1 MKLRHALRGTAAG
14 LLLAVCLTTP
24 TLALTGVVDV
34 GGSVLRVRKTAST
47 GSAVLDQLPSGKQ
60 VEIVDTAT
68 NGWYGIQLDSV
79 KGYVS
84 ASYIKLLE
92 EAAPVVTAEV
102 SAVSASAAQSESTY
116 VKVTADA
123 LNVRTGPGTDYAVA
137 DELAQ
142 GKVVKVLGAQDGWYQ
157 IGSGYIDAAYTE
169 AATYEEALEQLY
181 IRVVQGPLNIRSGPG
196 TGYSKVGSLAKGRC
210 VKVVSVQS
218 GWYQIEQG
226 YVSAAYVEETDYTP
240 AAASSKGQE
249 LANIALQYV
258 GYSYVYGGASP
269 RVGFDCSGLVQY
281 ACAQLGYSI
290 NRTASAQLQN
300 GVTVSWDELAPGDLV
315 FFKKPGSTTSK
326 PVTHVGMYI
335 GSGQFVHA
343 SDYGVGVIVSNL
355 SDAYYTTGT
364 SSYIKDTIGILPNI
378 LNTLYIVLLAMTL
391 VLPLGVGAAIYLTEY
406 AANRR
411 VVELIEFATETL
423 TGIPSIIFGLVGM
436 LFFVQKMD
444 LQAGVLAGSLTL
456 VVMILPTIVRTTQES
471 LKTVP
476 QSYREGALA
485 LGAGKW
491 RMVRT
496 VVLPNAVDGI
506 VTGCILAVGRIV
518 GESAALLYT
527 AGFGLVLNDF
537 VTALHSSSA
546 TLTVALYVYANDRGR
561 TDVAFSI
568 ASVLMLLT
576 LVINLTAA
584 LTGRKLKKNGGTQ

>member
-47 GSAVLDQLPSGKQ
+47 GSAVLDQLSSGKQ

-68 NGWYGIQLDSV
+68 NGWYGIRLGSV

-240 AAASSKGQE
+240 G
-249 LANIALQYV
+249 
-258 GYSYVYGGASP
+258 
-269 RVGFDCSGLVQY
+269 
-281 ACAQLGYSI
+281 
-290 NRTASAQLQN
+290 
-300 GVTVSWDELAPGDLV
+300 
-315 FFKKPGSTTSK
+315 
-326 PVTHVGMYI
+326 
-335 GSGQFVHA
+335 
-343 SDYGVGVIVSNL
+343 
-355 SDAYYTTGT
+355 
-364 SSYIKDTIGILPNI
+364 
-378 LNTLYIVLLAMTL
+378 
-391 VLPLGVGAAIYLTEY
+391 
-406 AANRR
+406 RR
-411 VVELIEFATETL
+411 FE
-423 TGIPSIIFGLVGM
+423 
-436 LFFVQKMD
+436 Q
-444 LQAGVLAGSLTL
+444 
-456 VVMILPTIVRTTQES
+456 
-471 LKTVP
+471 
-476 QSYREGALA
+476 
-485 LGAGKW
+485 GAGACEHRAPVRRLQLCLW
-491 RMVRT
+491 RGQPARR
-496 VVLPNAVDGI
+496 L
-506 VTGCILAVGRIV
+506 
-518 GESAALLYT
+518 
-527 AGFGLVLNDF
+527 
-537 VTALHSSSA
+537 
-546 TLTVALYVYANDRGR
+546 
-561 TDVAFSI
+561 
-568 ASVLMLLT
+568 
-576 LVINLTAA
+576 
-584 LTGRKLKKNGGTQ
+584 

>member
-1 MKLRHALRGTAAG
+1 MQILQFTK
-14 LLLAVCLTTP
+14 P
-24 TLALTGVVDV
+24 
-34 GGSVLRVRKTAST
+34 SFWTASRQR
-47 GSAVLDQLPSGKQ
+47 SKSPSG
-60 VEIVDTAT
+60 
-68 NGWYGIQLDSV
+68 S
-79 KGYVS
+79 
-84 ASYIKLLE
+84 
-92 EAAPVVTAEV
+92 EV
-102 SAVSASAAQSESTY
+102 S
-116 VKVTADA
+116 A

-169 AATYEEALEQLY
+169 AATAEEALEQLY

-290 NRTASAQLQN
+290 NRTASTQLQN

-335 GSGQFVHA
+335 GSSQFVHA

-355 SDAYYTTGT
+355 SDAYYTTGYV
-364 SSYIKDTIGILPNI
+364 S
-378 LNTLYIVLLAMTL
+378 A
-391 VLPLGVGAAIYLTEY
+391 
-406 AANRR
+406 RR
-411 VVELIEFATETL
+411 I
-423 TGIPSIIFGLVGM
+423 
-436 LFFVQKMD
+436 
-444 LQAGVLAGSLTL
+444 
-456 VVMILPTIVRTTQES
+456 
-471 LKTVP
+471 
-476 QSYREGALA
+476 
-485 LGAGKW
+485 
-491 RMVRT
+491 
-496 VVLPNAVDGI
+496 AV
-506 VTGCILAVGRIV
+506 
-518 GESAALLYT
+518 
-527 AGFGLVLNDF
+527 
-537 VTALHSSSA
+537 
-546 TLTVALYVYANDRGR
+546 
-561 TDVAFSI
+561 
-568 ASVLMLLT
+568 
-576 LVINLTAA
+576 
-584 LTGRKLKKNGGTQ
+584 

>member
-68 NGWYGIQLDSV
+68 NGWYGIQLGSV

-142 GKVVKVLGAQDGWYQ
+142 GKVVKVLGAQD
-157 IGSGYIDAAYTE
+157 
-169 AATYEEALEQLY
+169 
-181 IRVVQGPLNIRSGPG
+181 
-196 TGYSKVGSLAKGRC
+196 
-210 VKVVSVQS
+210 

-355 SDAYYTTGT
+355 SDAYYTTGYV
-364 SSYIKDTIGILPNI
+364 S
-378 LNTLYIVLLAMTL
+378 A
-391 VLPLGVGAAIYLTEY
+391 
-406 AANRR
+406 RR
-411 VVELIEFATETL
+411 I
-423 TGIPSIIFGLVGM
+423 
-436 LFFVQKMD
+436 
-444 LQAGVLAGSLTL
+444 
-456 VVMILPTIVRTTQES
+456 
-471 LKTVP
+471 
-476 QSYREGALA
+476 
-485 LGAGKW
+485 
-491 RMVRT
+491 
-496 VVLPNAVDGI
+496 AV
-506 VTGCILAVGRIV
+506 
-518 GESAALLYT
+518 
-527 AGFGLVLNDF
+527 
-537 VTALHSSSA
+537 
-546 TLTVALYVYANDRGR
+546 
-561 TDVAFSI
+561 
-568 ASVLMLLT
+568 
-576 LVINLTAA
+576 
-584 LTGRKLKKNGGTQ
+584 